1 MYSLSFWFRLG
12 WISFGGP
19 AGQISLMHRH
29 VVEEKKWVSEA
40 RFLHALNYCMLLP
53 GPEAQ
58 QLATYLGFVLHGYWG
73 GIVAGTLFVLPSM
86 LVLWLLSYCY
96 VTYGHLPVLQALF
109 YGIQAAMVAVIA
121 LALVKIAQKSMRLPL
136 HFFSAGIAFVA
147 AYWHISF
154 PWVIGFCCLLAIAI
168 DKIQPN
174 YLQNSQ
180 THTAKHDDEA
190 NFLIKTNTQLPH
202 LRFSW
207 TKLCVLLLVGILL
220 WYVPYFLL
228 ECWTNGKPII
238 GLMDFWTN
246 IRSFFTKAAFVTFGG
261 AYAVLPYVAQTSVEQ
276 FRWLQ
281 PKQML
286 DGLALGESTPG
297 PLIMVLAFVGF
308 MAAYNQFNH
317 SLSIATITLI
327 LTTYYTFLPSFL
339 FILAGAPLIEYTH
352 QQQKWQRYLGLITP
366 AVVGLMAYLVVYL
379 AQHTFVQT
387 AKGGDGLALLWCL
400 ISVVA
405 LYHYKV
411 GMMTWIGVSCVF
423 GMLIKVFLPFLVTL

>member
-19 AGQISLMHRH
+19 AGQIALMHRH
-29 VVEEKKWVSEA
+29 VVEEKKWVSDA

-58 QLATYLGFVLHGYWG
+58 QLATYLGFLLHGYWG

-96 VTYGHLPVLQALF
+96 VTYSHLPVLQAIF
-109 YGIQAAMVAVIA
+109 YGIQAAMVAIVA
-121 LALVKIAQKSMRLPL
+121 LALVKIAKKSLRLPL
-136 HFFSAGIAFVA
+136 HFFIAGIAFVA

-154 PWVIGFCCLLAIAI
+154 PWVVGLCLLLAIGI
-168 DKIQPN
+168 NKIQPEW
-174 YLQNSQ
+174 LQKSVG
-180 THTAKHDDEA
+180 HTAKQENEA
-190 NFLIKTNTQLPH
+190 DFLIKTSTELPH

-207 TKLCVLLLVGILL
+207 TKLCVLLLVGVLL

-228 ECWTNGKPII
+228 DCWANGKSMS
-238 GLMDFWTN
+238 GLMDFWAN

-308 MAAYNQFNH
+308 MAGYNQFNH
-317 SLSIATITLI
+317 SLSIATITLV

-352 QQQKWQRYLGLITP
+352 QQQNWQRYLGLIAP
-366 AVVGLMAYLVVYL
+366 AVVGLMSYLVLYL
-379 AQHTFVQT
+379 AQHTFVQ
-387 AKGGDGLALLWCL
+387 ADKGIDGVAILWCL
-400 ISVVA
+400 LSVVA
-405 LYHYKV
+405 LYRYQI
-411 GMMTWIGVSCVF
+411 GMMTWIAVSCLF
-423 GMLIKVFLPFLVTL
+423 GVLVKVFLPFLLML